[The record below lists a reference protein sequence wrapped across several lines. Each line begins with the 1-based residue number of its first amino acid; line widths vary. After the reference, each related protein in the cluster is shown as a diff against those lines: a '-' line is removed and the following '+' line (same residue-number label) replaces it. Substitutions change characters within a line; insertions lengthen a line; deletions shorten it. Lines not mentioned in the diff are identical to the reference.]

1 VDSQIMDF
9 LSYAQALLHLFVL
22 FDTAIRPARAFPA
35 ADKQTKNLWLTLFGL
50 AVATDIFFV
59 SSPLGLFMLA
69 GTVAALVYMVD
80 VRPAVKAIGRGGGG
94 GGWKRRPSGG
104 GGW

>member
-9 LSYAQALLHLFVL
+9 LTYCQALLHLFAL
-22 FDTAIRPARAFPA
+22 LDTAIRPARAFPA

-69 GTVAALVYMVD
+69 GTVAALVYIVD
-80 VRPAVKAIGRGGGG
+80 VRPAVKAIGRGGRG
-94 GGWKRRPSGG
+94 GGWKRRPSGP